1 MRAAIALAG
10 LLTAL
15 VSTGSGL
22 APSTGSGQGGG
33 SDRGLLAV
41 LRRDGLML
49 PFAAFNGDSWSVPWP
64 ENLRQR
70 ELPINTDAVPDHW
83 WGGRRPE
90 TWQAWLTDG
99 TDRPV
104 SVQMPA
110 VFNTYC
116 GTRLGLRTD
125 YKPTEPPPPVVAQPF
140 PKDGLAVSGGVR
152 IEPIGVVEKT
162 SPEWNSIATEVVK
175 ELDRA
180 EDREI
185 FGAGANAGWRHP
197 VRPVQRKTIPIR
209 LESWYRVPID
219 DSGGS
224 ASWIEAVRS
233 YPPGPDDDGC
243 GLETF
248 FSGWIVREKPGAKP
262 RAQIAA
268 RLMYCDRV
276 GANYMLPFGK
286 VRLRQA
292 WFWIYQLS
300 GYDSEWYA
308 VAQVSKSRVR
318 VVAEYFAGS
327 CR

>member
-1 MRAAIALAG
+1 M
-10 LLTAL
+10 
-15 VSTGSGL
+15 
-22 APSTGSGQGGG
+22 
-33 SDRGLLAV
+33 
-41 LRRDGLML
+41 
-49 PFAAFNGDSWSVPWP
+49 
-64 ENLRQR
+64 E
-70 ELPINTDAVPDHW
+70 
-83 WGGRRPE
+83 
-90 TWQAWLTDG
+90 
-99 TDRPV
+99 
-104 SVQMPA
+104 
-110 VFNTYC
+110 
-116 GTRLGLRTD
+116 
-125 YKPTEPPPPVVAQPF
+125 
-140 PKDGLAVSGGVR
+140 
-152 IEPIGVVEKT
+152 
-162 SPEWNSIATEVVK
+162 SIAAEVVK
-175 ELDRA
+175 EFDRV

-185 FGAGANAGWRHP
+185 LGAGANAGWRHP
-197 VRPVQRKTIPIR
+197 LRPAQRKAIPIR

-308 VAQVSKSRVR
+308 VAQCPSRGSRSLPSTSPGAAVERWKEQAKRDMQKSEGFYRTVIR
-318 VVAEYFAGS
+318 AQSQPSMPLSFTAFTDTTIPAVTPDSVARRRLLLASAEPRACRPDRTQRCTRSRLFRAPASTSPWS
-327 CR
+327 CLRCW